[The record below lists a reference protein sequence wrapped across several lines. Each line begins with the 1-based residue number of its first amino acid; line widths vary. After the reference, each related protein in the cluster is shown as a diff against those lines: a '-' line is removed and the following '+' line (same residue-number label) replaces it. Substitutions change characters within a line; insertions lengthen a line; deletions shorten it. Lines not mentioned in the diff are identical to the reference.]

1 MRSNKT
7 HPQRRSFDA
16 SSMGS
21 TVTMLSRK
29 EKDCCEDCGKCKC
42 CTVRCV
48 CISVFV
54 FLGLGFLAMVL
65 VLAILFGIPP
75 RTPENRICK
84 TANNRTG
91 FLCDDRATCVLPSA
105 VCNGVSNCYN
115 SEDENPQMCSNLP
128 KNLPAFLIFQ
138 CANPLVWI
146 YSNQECDGYNNC
158 GDCSDEAGSL
168 CGSSCPAGWK
178 PCTPVFYQFCQCI
191 PPTFRCDGVQ
201 HCNDWS
207 DERDCSP

>member
-1 MRSNKT
+1 MANSQKR
-7 HPQRRSFDA
+7 FDCFNLIPFQNYGVHCA
-16 SSMGS
+16 LGN
-21 TVTMLSRK
+21 LHCCRK
-29 EKDCCEDCGKCKC
+29 Y
-42 CTVRCV
+42 
-48 CISVFV
+48 FV
-54 FLGLGFLAMVL
+54 
-65 VLAILFGIPP
+65 
-75 RTPENRICK
+75 NRICK

-158 GDCSDEAGSL
+158 GDCSDEVGSL
-168 CGSSCPAGWK
+168 CGSSCPAGWWR
-178 PCTPVFYQFCQCI
+178 CTPVFYQFCWCI

-207 DERDCSP
+207 DEINCSP